1 MQKFS
6 QWISD
11 AAKVETAAIILLFVV
26 WAGVY
31 LLAKAGWLV

>member
-1 MQKFS
+1 MKFS

-11 AAKVETAAIILLFVV
+11 ATKVETAAIALLFVV

-31 LLAKAGWLV
+31 LLAKAGVLV